1 MEEQKSYLVT
11 WPFEFRKLRMR
22 QGRWLYRTYP
32 VNATCALV
40 STGPRGQE
48 PDGLD
53 SPRVTYGDSAVFFNH
68 PGPGRSSLTKNDYPV
83 QTKQSHRILG
93 VNIWD
98 FEMELREM
106 ELKLGTES

>member
-1 MEEQKSYLVT
+1 M
-11 WPFEFRKLRMR
+11 
-22 QGRWLYRTYP
+22 
-32 VNATCALV
+32 NATCALV